1 MFQHSV
7 CHYNERHHAMC
18 DGTQLTIVVNYWC
31 KMVMK
36 CVPDEPEPGVLNDCP
51 LSIGKEGVVGLK
63 DKITVTKESLL
74 KGKDQYS

>member
-1 MFQHSV
+1 MGAFETLA
-7 CHYNERHHAMC
+7 YFA
-18 DGTQLTIVVNYWC
+18 TAVNYWC

-63 DKITVTKESLL
+63 DMITVTKESFL
-74 KGKDQYS
+74 KGKDQYG